1 MALCDSDF
9 IIKNTSRH
17 NCKSLFAYVA
27 KDSIVHVP
35 DGVVA
40 IGSYAFGDKDNPND
54 TITKIILPDSVEKIE
69 NHAFAFCTA
78 LKEIVWPEN
87 ENLFLGRNLFEGCS
101 SLEKISIPK
110 TVTNLEEFKIPA
122 NLKEIEVHSD
132 IVRIPYGCFT
142 YEGSELRDGEGSLQK
157 S

>member
-69 NHAFAFCTA
+69 NHAFAFCTE
-78 LKEIVWPEN
+78 LKEIVWSEN
-87 ENLFLGRNLFEGCS
+87 ENLSLGRNPFTGCR

-110 TVTNLEEFKIPA
+110 NVTKLEEFEIPVS
-122 NLKEIEVHSD
+122 LKEIEVHSD
-132 IVRIPYGCFT
+132 IIRIPYGCF
-142 YEGSELRDGEGSLQK
+142 YIRGF
-157 S
+157 